1 MKSLLMLFLLPVAGA
16 AGGQDFADS
25 VVAAARRWRV
35 EKEDGAVPG
44 CRMAGE
50 VFMAVSFVYP

>member
-1 MKSLLMLFLLPVAGA
+1 MRTLRTGA

-35 EKEDGAVPG
+35 EKEDGAVAG
-44 CRMAGE
+44 CQVARE
-50 VFMAVSFVYP
+50 VFMAVTFVYP